1 MLKLD
6 KTTTTKYKN
15 ILLII
20 LILTLILQ
28 TINFTAF
35 KNKTGFILNY
45 EDENFSIS
53 PFYIILNKRLSFIN
67 GFTGLKSKHQLGD
80 MNIKILNEDLLNK
93 NYNISICI
101 NDECSLLDEGNNLK
115 KEYNFNEENRKLFNT
130 NKYNSNLFLQ
140 IENKTFIKINIA
152 NKEYNLKL
160 NVI

>member
-1 MLKLD
+1 
-6 KTTTTKYKN
+6 
-15 ILLII
+15 
-20 LILTLILQ
+20 
-28 TINFTAF
+28 
-35 KNKTGFILNY
+35 
-45 EDENFSIS
+45 
-53 PFYIILNKRLSFIN
+53 
-67 GFTGLKSKHQLGD
+67 
-80 MNIKILNEDLLNK
+80 MNIKILNEDLLNE

-115 KEYNFNEENRKLFNT
+115 KEYNFKEQNRKLFNT